1 MPNYSFMTTSRFKPY
16 SFKELLEPFA
26 LYREDYREQQDALT
40 DLDTK
45 ASIWENM
52 INKEQDPELY
62 AQYQDYANKLKAQAD
77 IIATEGLNPT
87 SRQAM
92 LNLKSRYSKDI
103 IPIEQAFSTRKEQVK
118 AQQQALMQNPSLRF
132 SRIASNTKLLDY
144 VNNPELGFETINLDQ
159 VTQRVFQQ
167 ATALSKELIDSGKE
181 ELEQVLGGDYYEYV
195 KQRGFTR
202 EAVLDAIMNSP
213 NASPVLQKLVEDA
226 VESTG
231 VRGWNNQDILDEVT
245 SAARQGLWGAVGT
258 TETQL
263 VDNWREHEK
272 LRHSYTMSEMRENKK
287 LEEKLYLH
295 PFNTGDKIVYY
306 NSRIGMW
313 QDEKGNLIAAP
324 DGSPLKVG
332 TNRPKE
338 AIDKLASVTSI
349 ADITK
354 LGYRPQAVITQGDH
368 GKGKW
373 QAGIQGEDIDG
384 GWSPS
389 HFSTPNRLFDRS
401 NFELSK
407 PRDIENMT
415 FSYLP
420 PDYDYPK
427 EVAKVIMGKLNA
439 LGYTVDDL
447 YSGKVAVAITNR
459 RSGYT
464 ETGND
469 YVIYAKGK

>member
-1 MPNYSFMTTSRFKPY
+1 MPNYSFVTTSRFKPY

-103 IPIEQAFSTRKEQVK
+103 VPIEQAFSTRKEQVK
-118 AQQQALMQNPSLRF
+118 AQQQALMQNPSLMF

-144 VNNPELGFETINLDQ
+144 VNNPELGFETINGDQ

-181 ELEQVLGGDYYEYV
+181 ELRKVLGGDYYEYV

-202 EAVLDAIMNSP
+202 EAVLAAIMNSP
-213 NASPVLQKLVEDA
+213 DASPVLQKLVEDA
-226 VESTG
+226 VETTG
-231 VRGWNNQDILDEVT
+231 VRGWNNQDMLDRVT
-245 SAARQGLWGAVGT
+245 SYAQQGLWGAVGT

-263 VDNWREHEK
+263 VTNWREQEK
-272 LRHSYTMSEMRENKK
+272 LRHSNNMKEISARTKA
-287 LEEKLYLH
+287 EKDSYLY
-295 PFNTGDKIVYY
+295 PFKTGDKIIYY
-306 NSRIGMW
+306 NARIGMY
-313 QDEKGNLIAAP
+313 QDENGNLVEAP
-324 DGSPLKVG
+324 NNSPLKVG

-338 AIDKLASVTSI
+338 AIDKLANVGSI
-349 ADITK
+349 AEMAK
-354 LGYRPQAVITQGDH
+354 LHYKPQAVITQSH
-368 GKGKW
+368 GGEGKW
-373 QAGIQGEDIDG
+373 QAGVQGEDIDG
-384 GWSPS
+384 GGSPS
-389 HFSTPNRLFDRS
+389 HFSTSYSLFDRS
-401 NFELSK
+401 NFELYK

-420 PDYDYPK
+420 PDYDYSK
-427 EVAKVIMGKLNA
+427 EVRDVIYKKLTA

-447 YSGKVAVAITNR
+447 DNGDVAIVMTNR
-459 RSGYT
+459 RPGNI
-464 ETGND
+464 GND
-469 YVIYAKGK
+469 YVIYAKK

>member
-1 MPNYSFMTTSRFKPY
+1 MPNYSFVTTSRFKPY

-103 IPIEQAFSTRKEQVK
+103 VPIEQAFSTRKEQVK
-118 AQQQALMQNPSLRF
+118 AQQQALMQNPSLMF

-144 VNNPELGFETINLDQ
+144 VNNPELGFETINGDQ

-181 ELEQVLGGDYYEYV
+181 ELRKVLGGDYYEYV

-202 EAVLDAIMNSP
+202 EAVLAAIMNSP
-213 NASPVLQKLVEDA
+213 DASPVLQKLVDDA
-226 VESTG
+226 VETTG
-231 VRGWNNQDILDEVT
+231 VRGWDNQDMLNRVT
-245 SAARQGLWGAVGT
+245 SYARQGLWGAVGT

-272 LRHSYTMSEMRENKK
+272 LRHSYNMSEIRERNKPK
-287 LEEKLYLH
+287 NNPNLY
-295 PFNTGDKIVYY
+295 PFKSGDKTLYY
-306 NSRIGMW
+306 NSQINMW
-313 QDEKGNLIAAP
+313 MDENGNLVAAP
-324 DGSPLKVG
+324 KDSPLKVG

-338 AIDKLASVTSI
+338 AIDKLTGVVSI
-349 ADITK
+349 AEIQD
-354 LGYRPQAVITQGDH
+354 LGYRPQAVITQSH
-368 GKGKW
+368 GGEGKW
-373 QAGIQGEDIDG
+373 QAGVQGEDIDG
-384 GWSPS
+384 GGSPS
-389 HFSTPNRLFDRS
+389 HFSTPNRLFNRS
-401 NFELSK
+401 DFELNQ

-420 PDYDYPK
+420 PNYNYPRDVA
-427 EVAKVIMGKLNA
+427 EVLMGKLNA
-439 LGYTVDDL
+439 LGYTIKDIE
-447 YSGKVAVAITNR
+447 SGKVAVAITNR
-459 RSGYT
+459 RPGNI
-464 ETGND
+464 GND
-469 YVIYAKGK
+469 YVIYAK

>member
-1 MPNYSFMTTSRFKPY
+1 MPNYSFVTTSRFKPY

-118 AQQQALMQNPSLRF
+118 AQQQALMQNPSLMF

-144 VNNPELGFETINLDQ
+144 VNNPELGFETINGDQ

-213 NASPVLQKLVEDA
+213 DASPVLQKLVDDA

-231 VRGWNNQDILDEVT
+231 VRGWNNQDILDRVT
-245 SAARQGLWGAVGT
+245 SYARQGLWGAVGT
-258 TETQL
+258 SETNL
-263 VDNWREHEK
+263 MPNWRKQEE
-272 LRHSYTMSEMRENKK
+272 LRHSHNMSEIRENKK
-287 LEEKLYLH
+287 LEENSYLY
-295 PFNTGDKIVYY
+295 PFKTKDGTVYY
-306 NSRIGMW
+306 NVRTNMW

-324 DGSPLKVG
+324 NNSPLKVG

-338 AIDKLASVTSI
+338 AINMLTNVASI
-349 ADITK
+349 AEMNK
-354 LGYRPQAVITQGDH
+354 LPYKPQAVITQGDG
-368 GKGKW
+368 GKGSW
-373 QAGIQGEDIDG
+373 QAGIQGDDIDG
-384 GWSPS
+384 GGSPS
-389 HFSTPNRLFDRS
+389 HFSTPYRFLDRS
-401 NFELSK
+401 NFELYK
-407 PRDIENMT
+407 PRDTENMT

-420 PDYDYPK
+420 PDYNYPT
-427 EVAKVIMGKLNA
+427 EVRKVIYEKLTA
-439 LGYTVDDL
+439 LGYTMEDIDN
-447 YSGKVAVAITNR
+447 GDVAIVMTNR
-459 RSGYT
+459 RPGYK
-464 ETGND
+464 GND
-469 YVIYAKGK
+469 YVIYAKK

>member
-1 MPNYSFMTTSRFKPY
+1 MPNYSFVTTSRFKPY

-103 IPIEQAFSTRKEQVK
+103 VPIEQAFSTRKEQVK
-118 AQQQALMQNPSLRF
+118 AQQQALMQNPSLMF

-144 VNNPELGFETINLDQ
+144 VNNPELGFETINGDQ

-181 ELEQVLGGDYYEYV
+181 ELRKVLGGDYYEYV

-202 EAVLDAIMNSP
+202 EAVLAAIMNSSD
-213 NASPVLQKLVEDA
+213 ASPVLQKLVEDA

-231 VRGWNNQDILDEVT
+231 VRRWNNQNMLDRVT
-245 SAARQGLWGAVGT
+245 SYAQQGLWGAVGT

-263 VDNWREHEK
+263 VDNWRKHEE
-272 LRHSYTMSEMRENKK
+272 LRHSYNMSEIRERNKPK
-287 LEEKLYLH
+287 NNPNLY
-295 PFNTGDKIVYY
+295 PFKSGDKTLYY
-306 NSRIGMW
+306 NPQINMW
-313 QDEKGNLIAAP
+313 MDENGNLVGAP
-324 DGSPLKVG
+324 KDSPLKVG

-338 AIDKLASVTSI
+338 AIDKLTGVISI
-349 ADITK
+349 SEMND

-401 NFELSK
+401 NFELK
-407 PRDIENMT
+407 TPRDIENMT
-415 FSYLP
+415 FAYLP
-420 PDYDYPK
+420 PNYDYPR
-427 EVAKVIMGKLNA
+427 EVAEVLMGKLNA
-439 LGYTVDDL
+439 LGYTIKDL
-447 YSGKVAVAITNR
+447 ESGKVAVAITNR
-459 RSGYT
+459 RSGNI
-464 ETGND
+464 GDD